1 MLIGT
6 WDISKANAK
15 QRSVKIGHST
25 IKNSSEWP
33 RGHPVPIMG
42 SNDIGFKPLTVTMWV
57 YGNDRE
63 DIINNRSSILSH
75 FLEPV
80 ELTLDG
86 FKHKF
91 YGILAKATTEE
102 TVMDRWHRLTLEL
115 NCFEFEEHDPVTFSG
130 STTILLSNKGNI
142 FTPVIIEIIPQIG
155 AASITLSG
163 ICRDYDTG
171 EDLPVTI
178 RNLETGK
185 KVIIDGETGLITRDG
200 KLMAED
206 IDIWSLPALLPGE
219 NKITVNNNR
228 VDITVKFRLRFM

>member
-15 QRSVKIGHST
+15 QRSIKIGNCT

-33 RGHPVPIMG
+33 RGHPAPIVG
-42 SNDIGFKPLTVTMWV
+42 QNDISFKPLTVTMWV
-57 YGNDRE
+57 YGNNRE
-63 DIINNRSSILSH
+63 DIINNRSIILSH
-75 FLEPV
+75 LLEPV

-91 YGILAKATTEE
+91 YGILTKATPEE
-102 TVMDRWHRLTLEL
+102 AAMDRWHKLTLEL
-115 NCFEFEEHDPVTFSG
+115 NCFEYEEHDSATFG
-130 STTILLSNKGNI
+130 GTTTILLSNKGNI
-142 FTPVIIEIIPQIG
+142 FTPVVIEITPQIG
-155 AASITLSG
+155 AASIVLSG

-178 RNLETGK
+178 KNLETGK

-206 IDIWSLPALLPGE
+206 IDIWGLPTLLPGE
-219 NKITVNNNR
+219 NKITINNSR
-228 VDITVKFRLRFM
+228 MDITVRFRPRFM